1 MRTQVVVLGAG
12 PAGLLLSQLLHRNG
26 IETVVLE
33 HRTQEYV
40 ESRVRAGVLEQTTV
54 DLLKDAGVGDRLERE
69 GLVHHGIS
77 LAFADRRERV
87 DLHALTQGKTVT
99 VYGQTKVTQDLVAA
113 RIAAGADLR
122 FEAEAVAVEGIDS
135 RRPSV
140 VFRRAGSEERIA
152 GDFVAGCD
160 GFHGISRRSAPA
172 RAITT
177 YEKSYPFGWLGILSE
192 TPPIGDE
199 LVYANHE
206 RGFALCSM
214 RSRTRS
220 RYYLQCPEDDAV
232 SRWTD
237 AAFWG
242 ELRQRLPQ
250 TLADHLVAG
259 PRLEMSIALLRS
271 FVAQPMRFGRLLL
284 AGDAAHVVPPTGA
297 KGLNL
302 AASDVHYLARALV
315 AFYREDRTDLLD
327 RYSDVCL
334 RRVWKAV
341 RFSWWLTRLLHRFD
355 DGPMERQ
362 LQLAELEYVTE
373 STAARTTLAENYVG
387 LPLEAFD

>member
-12 PAGLLLSQLLHRNG
+12 PAGLLLSQLLHRRG

-33 HRTQEYV
+33 HRSQEYV

-54 DLLKDAGVGDRLERE
+54 DLLRDAGVGDRLERE
-69 GLVHHGIS
+69 GLVHHGIA
-77 LAFADRRERV
+77 LAFSGRHERI
-87 DLHALTQGKTVT
+87 DLHALTGGKTVT

-113 RIAAGADLR
+113 RIAARADVR
-122 FEAEAVAVEGIDS
+122 FGAEALAVEDIDS
-135 RRPSV
+135 PHPSV
-140 VFRRAGSEERIA
+140 VFRHEGHERRIV

-160 GFHGISRRSAPA
+160 GFHGISRRSAPS
-172 RAITT
+172 RAVTT

-192 TPPIGDE
+192 TPPIDEE
-199 LVYANHE
+199 LVYVNHE

-214 RSRTRS
+214 RSRSRS
-220 RYYLQCPEDDAV
+220 RYYLQCSEDDAV
-232 SRWTD
+232 ARWTD
-237 AAFWG
+237 EAFWR
-242 ELRQRLPQ
+242 ELRLRLPPSVGE
-250 TLADHLVAG
+250 HLVTG

-271 FVAQPMRFGRLLL
+271 FVAQPMRFGRLFL

-302 AASDVHYLARALV
+302 AACDVHYLARSLV
-315 AFYREDRTDLLD
+315 AFYEERRIDLLD

-362 LQLAELEYVTE
+362 LQLAELEYV
-373 STAARTTLAENYVG
+373 SGSAAARTALAENYVG
-387 LPLEAFD
+387 LALEAFD